1 MAPDLLRRYD
11 NVVGPRSKSDA
22 GSLPWTG
29 GAAFHSSFSR
39 DFLSRPVL
47 QVARDLLGCR
57 LVSTVDGRRTAG
69 VIVEVEAY
77 DGPEDPASHAAT
89 KSGITPRNS
98 VMFGP
103 AGRAYVYRIYG
114 VHWCFN
120 VVTGD
125 EGMARA
131 VLIRG
136 LTPLEGEDVMRE
148 RRHRRL
154 PLCAGPGR
162 LGEAL
167 GITGALYGHRLDK
180 PPLQLLPGWTV
191 PESTIAVSGR
201 IGVRAAADW
210 PYRFYV
216 RNADGVSRR

>member
-1 MAPDLLRRYD
+1 M
-11 NVVGPRSKSDA
+11 VGPCSEA
-22 GSLPWTG
+22 YTGSLPWTG
-29 GAAFHSSFSR
+29 GASLHSSFPR
-39 DFLSRPVL
+39 DFLSRPAL

-57 LVSTVDGRRTAG
+57 LVSTVGGRRTAG

-77 DGPEDPASHAAT
+77 EGPEDPASHAAT
-89 KSGITPRNS
+89 KTGVTPRNS

-120 VVTGD
+120 VVAGV
-125 EGMARA
+125 EGRARA

-136 LTPLEGEDVMRE
+136 LAPLEGEDVMRE
-148 RRHRRL
+148 RRQHRL
-154 PLCAGPGR
+154 PPCAGPGR
-162 LGEAL
+162 LCEAL
-167 GITGALYGHRLDK
+167 GITGALYGHRLDH

-191 PESTIAVSGR
+191 PESTVAVSGR

-210 PYRFYV
+210 PYRLYV
-216 RNADGVSRR
+216 RNAAGVSRR

>member
-1 MAPDLLRRYD
+1 MVPDLLKRGD
-11 NVVGPRSKSDA
+11 NAVAPRSKSDA
-22 GSLPWTG
+22 GGFQWAG
-29 GAAFHSSFSR
+29 GAAPQSSFSR
-39 DFLSRPVL
+39 DFLSGPVL

-57 LVSTVDGRRTAG
+57 LVSTVGGRRTAG

-77 DGPEDPASHAAT
+77 EGPEDPASHAAT
-89 KSGITPRNS
+89 KTGITPRNA

-120 VVTGD
+120 VVSGA
-125 EGMARA
+125 EGIARA

-136 LTPLEGEDVMRE
+136 LSPLEGEDVMGE
-148 RRHRRL
+148 RRHHRL

-180 PPLQLLPGWTV
+180 PPLQLLPGWSV
-191 PESTIAVSGR
+191 LESTVAVSGR

-216 RNADGVSRR
+216 RNAEGVSRR